1 MRRAIFWVCF
11 CQLVLAV
18 ASLGQVNR
26 ASITGTVTDRSGA
39 VMAGVKVTARNI
51 GTDEQTTSVSNAD
64 GIYLVPNLPP
74 GAYALAFEKD
84 GFKKFE
90 EPSITLE
97 STQVAGINVVMQVG
111 NTSEKIVVNTDAPV
125 LDNESATIGTNLN
138 GKILTDLP
146 LSIYGGG
153 RFVEDFAVA
162 LTPGYSPISDPFQSV
177 VNGGQYFTKD
187 YTVDGTSAVSSIRG
201 NSIETGPS
209 MEAVQELQAQTS
221 GLDAL
226 GAITTG
232 GVIALTLKSGTDQFH
247 GSTFGYGHN
256 EVLDA
261 NTWTNGAEGLPRARR
276 RAWDYGA
283 SLGGPIRKDKTFFFG
298 TFERYTQTDFTPG
311 DYNAFVPT
319 QPMLGGDFSA
329 LLGSN
334 LCNNPA
340 NGNMGN
346 CGQPDDNSGTFS
358 TAINVQNN
366 AGQTVPLQVGMIFD
380 PQTGHQFTSNMIPST
395 RFSTTSQKII
405 PLFQKYY
412 VPERGGLLTNER
424 TPQSGFPQQTPI
436 QAVVKLD
443 HNLGSHDRLSG
454 SWIYNHRPTV
464 QVDSGGVWS
473 PGSTDGGPLSSSQ
486 LKLVRSYEYRASE
499 SHVFSSNL
507 LNVLNFTYNW
517 YWNGQVPTS
526 SGTNW
531 NSQLGFGN
539 TNADNFPNISFGN
552 QINGVGV
559 TGIGSSA
566 QKHFAGATALVDDA
580 VTWVNGRHAVSFGG
594 DFRAYQVNSHTS
606 TGVLNYNFDP
616 TYTAG
621 AYAGSNVIG
630 FGFAS
635 FLLGHAQNAGET
647 VGSDLY
653 GRRKSTS
660 IYGQD
665 SYKVTPK
672 FTLNLGLRWNYS
684 GRYHEKYGHWA
695 NFDLSAIETNPA
707 FPWVGLPGSIV
718 YAKGGG
724 DSFEK
729 KEYWTNFGPQIGFAY
744 SPRNRWVVRGS
755 FGIIYLPPIGPYYNG
770 VPNGFAPGFQG
781 TNVVNAP
788 FQWDGLYPGKTVPGS
803 KNVDPSTQY
812 YLTTVDPHALMAGL
826 SQAFNIGI
834 QRELTKDLRVEVA
847 YVGNRGHHLPD
858 TALAYN
864 QPSAKQLLN
873 VVNANPGL
881 VTYGAFDSWN
891 FSGTGCT
898 KGGPILNNFGFGP
911 GTYVGLTCPYT
922 GFVGPALAAL
932 APYPQ
937 VADWSSRLWFGSAAE
952 PSYVGL
958 PLGQSFYNSMVVDLV
973 KRTGRGLTMDLNYTL
988 SRTEGDT
995 FSSQQEYNGFYTP
1008 VQDFSNISQA
1018 AHTVTGYDQTHV
1030 VKGFAVYELPF
1041 GKGRRWLSNS
1051 GRTVNALAGG
1061 WTLTGLVQYR
1071 SGQPFQ
1077 MGISQPYY
1085 PLYSTFYPNFHL
1097 SGFTG
1102 PSDPHKFQAGPCGQ
1116 PGLPPCLFY
1125 LPQSIATSPIPADTS
1140 KGTVALGTGPAAI
1153 PDLRCP
1159 GHANEDISVLKYFTM
1174 GADGRYQL
1182 SLRGEFYNL
1191 FNRHE
1196 YAINGCSGTGPQNK
1210 VGASNFGQVT
1220 GIIENPRNGQF
1231 AVRFTF

>member
-1 MRRAIFWVCF
+1 MRSEKAWSSVSSVSFWKVCS
-11 CQLVLAV
+11 CLLLMV
-18 ASLGQVNR
+18 AWCNSARPQVNR
-26 ASITGTVTDRSGA
+26 ATITGTVTDRSGA
-39 VMAGVKVTARNI
+39 VIAGVEVTARNV
-51 GTDEQTTSVSNAD
+51 GTNVETTGVSNAD
-64 GIYLVPNLPP
+64 GIYLVLNLPP
-74 GAYALAFEKD
+74 GTYALTFQKD
-84 GFKKFE
+84 GFKKIE
-90 EPSITLE
+90 QPSITLE
-97 STQVAGINVVMQVG
+97 STQEAGINVVMQVG
-111 NTSEKIVVNTDAPV
+111 EATEKVVVTTDAPV
-125 LDNESATIGTNLN
+125 LDHESATVGTNLN
-138 GKILTDLP
+138 GKIVTDLP
-146 LSIYGGG
+146 VDIYGGG
-153 RFVEDFAVA
+153 RFVENFAVA
-162 LTPGYSPISDPFQSV
+162 LTPGYSPLSDPFNSV
-177 VNGGQYFTKD
+177 VNGGQYYTKD

-209 MEAVQELQAQTS
+209 MEAVGELQAQTS
-221 GLDAL
+221 GLDAQS
-226 GAITTG
+226 AITTG
-232 GVIALTLKSGTDQFH
+232 GVIAFTLKSGTDQFH
-247 GSTFGYGHN
+247 GSTFGYGRN
-256 EVLDA
+256 EALDA
-261 NTWTNGAEGLPRARR
+261 NTWTNDALGLPRARR

-283 SLGGPIRKDKTFFFG
+283 SLGGPIRKGKTFFFG

-311 DYNAFVPT
+311 GYTSFVPT
-319 QPMLGGDFSA
+319 AAMLGGDFSA
-329 LLGSN
+329 LLNKTMVVGTDTHGN
-334 LCNNPA
+334 TVYQGAIFNPGDPGA
-340 NGNMGN
+340 VFVGNKIPTTM
-346 CGQPDDNSGTFS
+346 FS
-358 TAINVQNN
+358 S
-366 AGQTVPLQVGMIFD
+366 
-380 PQTGHQFTSNMIPST
+380 TSN
-395 RFSTTSQKII
+395 KIVA
-405 PLFQKYY
+405 LFQKSY
-412 VPERGGLLTNER
+412 VPERAGLNNNDR
-424 TPQSGFPQQTPI
+424 TPQSGFPHQTPN

-443 HNLGSHDRLSG
+443 HNIGSRDRLSG

-464 QVDSGGVWS
+464 QVDQGGVWA
-473 PGSTDGGPLSSSQ
+473 PGSTDGGPLTTSL
-486 LKLVRSYEYRASE
+486 LKFVRSQEYRASE

-507 LNVLNFTYNW
+507 LNVLNLTYNW
-517 YWNGQVPTS
+517 YWNGQVPTAT
-526 SGTNW
+526 GTDW
-531 NSQLGFGN
+531 NSQLGFGS
-539 TNADNFPNISFGN
+539 TGADNFPNISFGN
-552 QINGVGV
+552 PVNGLGV

-566 QKHFAGATALVDDA
+566 QKSFTGATTLVDDA
-580 VTWVNGRHAVSFGG
+580 VTWTKGRHNFSFGG

-616 TYTAG
+616 AYTAG
-621 AYAGSNVIG
+621 PSAAETNVTG

-635 FLLGHAQNAGET
+635 FLLGHAQNASET
-647 VGSDLY
+647 TGVALY

-660 IYGQD
+660 FFGQD

-672 FTLNLGLRWNYS
+672 LTLNLGLRWNYS

-695 NFDLSAIETNPA
+695 NFDLNAIETNPA
-707 FPWVGLPGSIV
+707 FAWVGLPGTIV

-755 FGIIYLPPIGPYYNG
+755 FGLIYLPPIGPYYNG
-770 VPNGFAPGFQG
+770 VPNGWSPGFTG
-781 TNVVNAP
+781 TNTVNP
-788 FQWDGLYPGKTVPGS
+788 TGGFQWDGKYPGTFVPGS
-803 KNVDPSTQY
+803 TNVNPQTQY

-826 SQAFNIGI
+826 SQAFNIGA
-834 QRELTKDLRVEVA
+834 QYELTKDLRLEVA

-858 TALAYN
+858 TALAFN
-864 QPSAKQLLN
+864 QASAKEFLN

-881 VTYGAFDSWN
+881 VWIGDFSSWQ
-891 FSGTGCT
+891 SCST
-898 KGGPILNNFGFGP
+898 KGAPLSNQYTGVP
-911 GTYVGLTCPYT
+911 YVGITCPYP
-922 GFVGPALAAL
+922 GFSGPALAAI

-937 VADWSSRLWFGSAAE
+937 VADWSGAYWFGSAAE

-973 KRTGRGLTMDLNYTL
+973 KRTGRGLTMDFNYTL

-1018 AHTVTGYDQTHV
+1018 AHTVTGYDQTNV
-1030 VKGFAVYELPF
+1030 VKGFVVYELPF

-1102 PSDPHKFQAGPCGQ
+1102 PNDPHKFQAGPCGQ
-1116 PGLPPCLFY
+1116 SPLPPCVFY

-1140 KGTVALGTGPAAI
+1140 KGTVALGSGPAAI

-1159 GHANEDISVLKYFTM
+1159 GHANEDISLLKYFTM

-1220 GIIENPRNGQF
+1220 GIIENPRAGQF

>member
-1 MRRAIFWVCF
+1 MRKAILWVGLF
-11 CQLVLAV
+11 QLVLAGV
-18 ASLGQVNR
+18 CLSQVNR

-74 GAYALAFEKD
+74 GTYALTFEKD

-111 NTSEKIVVNTDAPV
+111 NASEKIVVNTDAPV

-138 GKILTDLP
+138 EKTLTDLP

-209 MEAVQELQAQTS
+209 MEAVQEMQAQTS

-247 GSTFGYGHN
+247 GSTFGFGHN

-319 QPMLGGDFSA
+319 TPMLGGDFSA
-329 LLGSN
+329 LLGPN
-334 LCNNPA
+334 QCTDPA

-346 CGQPDDNSGTFS
+346 CGQPDGNSGTFS

-366 AGQTVPLQVGMIFD
+366 AGQTVPLQAGMIFD
-380 PQTGHQFTSNMIPST
+380 PQTGHQFTGNMVPST
-395 RFSTTSQKII
+395 RFSSTAQKII

-412 VPERGGLLTNER
+412 APERGGLLNNIR

-443 HNLGSHDRLSG
+443 HNLGAHDRLSG

-473 PGSTDGGPLSSSQ
+473 QGSTDGGPLTSSQ

-499 SHVFSSNL
+499 SHVFSSNV

-531 NSQLGFGN
+531 NSQLGFGS
-539 TNADNFPNISFGN
+539 TGADNFPNISFGN

-566 QKHFAGATALVDDA
+566 QKHFAGATMLVDDA
-580 VTWVNGRHAVSFGG
+580 VTWVKGRHAIAFGG

-606 TGVLNYNFDP
+606 TGVLSYNFDP
-616 TYTAG
+616 VYTDG
-621 AYAGSNVIG
+621 GYTNVAG

-635 FLLGHAQNAGET
+635 FLLGHAQNASET
-647 VGSDLY
+647 IGSDLY

-695 NFDLSAIETNPA
+695 NFDLSAVETNTA
-707 FPWVGLPGSIV
+707 FPWAGLPGTIV

-744 SPRNRWVVRGS
+744 SPSNSWVFRGS

-770 VPNGFAPGFQG
+770 VPNGWDPGFTG
-781 TNVVNAP
+781 TNVITTP
-788 FQWDGLYPGKTVPGS
+788 FQWDGTYPGRTVPGS
-803 KNVDPSTQY
+803 KSVDPSTQY

-826 SQAFNIGI
+826 SQAFNIGV
-834 QRELTKDLRVEVA
+834 QHELTRNLRLEVA

-864 QPSAKQLLN
+864 QPSAKQFLS

-881 VTYGAFDSWN
+881 VTYGGFDSWN

-911 GTYVGLTCPYT
+911 GTYVGLTCPFT

-937 VADWSSRLWFGSAAE
+937 VADWSSRVWFGSAAE

-958 PLGQSFYNSMVVDLV
+958 PLGQSFFNAMVVDLV
-973 KRTGRGLTMDLNYTL
+973 KRAGRGLSMDFNYTL

-1030 VKGFAVYELPF
+1030 IKGFAVYELPF
-1041 GKGRRWLSNS
+1041 GKGRRWLSNG
-1051 GRTVNALAGG
+1051 GRAANALAGG
-1061 WTLTGLVQYR
+1061 WTLTGLVQYT
-1071 SGQPFQ
+1071 SGQPFL
-1077 MGISQPYY
+1077 MSINQPYY

-1097 SGFTG
+1097 TG
-1102 PSDPHKFQAGPCGQ
+1102 IYGPFNTRGYQPQTPSNPN
-1116 PGLPPCLFY
+1116 PPATFLY
-1125 LPQSIATSPIPADTS
+1125 SSTVATSPIPGNTAL
-1140 KGTVALGTGPAAI
+1140 GTVALGTGPAAT

-1159 GHANEDISVLKYFTM
+1159 GHANENASVMKYFSM
-1174 GADGRYQL
+1174 GAEGRYQL
-1182 SLRGEFYNL
+1182 SLRVEYYNL
-1191 FNRHE
+1191 LNRHQ

-1210 VGASNFGQVT
+1210 VGTSTFGQVT
-1220 GIIENPRNGQF
+1220 GIIENPRSGQF
-1231 AVRFTF
+1231 GARFTF